1 MSRVAVLVEA
11 MSAYCRTVHRPCK
24 SQTQLQPPHP
34 VPHLAH
40 VNRLLLLIL
49 LLLLLPFGFV
59 PSSAQQTEPS
69 QASIKRQAQGYLY
82 IEPNLARFEFLIDL
96 TTALEWLA
104 LPDLTG
110 ETLPATAANSI
121 IPKASAL
128 AATWCSARAEH
139 LPLQATLVLTQIVQ
153 GEPGRTFPLKAG
165 DPISKSTA
173 MLGFMWEIPISPHPQ
188 MLQVSWQGFIDHV
201 TSLPVTAFFG
211 STSESHT
218 LSPAIPTLTWTNQDR
233 LSPPPPLASV
243 PALPEV
249 RYIPVPLGSI
259 LWFCFGLLFFIVL
272 RIKGHRFP
280 GGATPFICVW
290 LLGALLTYPL
300 IFLKIPAP
308 GSAAPTPISTP
319 AEAEAIASPLL
330 RNIYRAFDHR
340 QESTIYDLLARSAD
354 GPLLKQL
361 YLDTISALSLDESE
375 AARVHV
381 AEFTAEVE
389 EVTPHPDDGS
399 FTAKTSWS
407 ALGTVGHWG
416 HSHTR
421 TNVNL
426 GRVTIRPVEGSWKIT
441 ALEMLDQRRL

>member
-1 MSRVAVLVEA
+1 
-11 MSAYCRTVHRPCK
+11 
-24 SQTQLQPPHP
+24 

-49 LLLLLPFGFV
+49 LVLLLPFGFV

-121 IPKASAL
+121 IQKASAL

-153 GEPGRTFPLKAG
+153 GEPGRTFPLKPG

-249 RYIPVPLGSI
+249 RYIPVPLGSV

-319 AEAEAIASPLL
+319 AEA
-330 RNIYRAFDHR
+330 FDHR

-389 EVTPHPDDGS
+389 EVTPHSDDGS

>member
-24 SQTQLQPPHP
+24 SQTQLQAPHP

-40 VNRLLLLIL
+40 VNRLPLFLLS
-49 LLLLLPFGFV
+49 LLLLPLGFV
-59 PSSAQQTEPS
+59 PASAQLTEPLRT
-69 QASIKRQAQGYLY
+69 APKRQAQGYLY
-82 IEPNLARFEFLIDL
+82 IEPNLARFECLIDL

-104 LPDLTG
+104 LPDLSG
-110 ETLPATAANSI
+110 DTLPATAADAI

-128 AATWCSARAEH
+128 ASTWCSARAEYA
-139 LPLQATLVLTQIVQ
+139 PLQAKLVLTQLVQ

-165 DPISKSTA
+165 ATIATSAT
-173 MLGFMWEIPISPHPQ
+173 MLGFMWEIPLSPHPQ
-188 MLQVSWQGFIDHV
+188 TLQVIWQGFIDHV

-211 STSESHT
+211 STSENHT
-218 LSPAIPTLTWTNQDR
+218 LSTANPSLTWTNQDR

-259 LWFCFGLLFFIVL
+259 LWFCFGLLFFVAL

-308 GSAAPTPISTP
+308 GSAAPTPISTR

-361 YLDTISALSLDESE
+361 YLDTLSALSLDESE